1 VDDLLT
7 ALLAQAPAPRDAAL
21 LSGFPS
27 VDLFSRYRLPASGG
41 LYFVLERETILYIG
55 KTVSFRQRWQ
65 GHHRLSDVAQ
75 HERARIHYLS
85 TDHKV
90 TAWALTILELW
101 CIARFKPRYNNARV
115 VNVWRERFVKLFLH
129 TRRVE
134 ALNRELLAK
143 VAQTT
148 AQAAD

>member
-1 VDDLLT
+1 MDDLLI
-7 ALLAQAPAPRDAAL
+7 ALLAQAPTPTDAAL
-21 LSGFPS
+21 LTGFPS

-41 LYFVLERETILYIG
+41 LYFVLERDAILYIG

-85 TDHKV
+85 TDYKMSADTLAV
-90 TAWALTILELW
+90 LELW

-115 VNVWRERFVKLFLH
+115 LNVWRDRFLKLLAY
-129 TRRVE
+129 TRRLE
-134 ALNRELLAK
+134 AERSSRYEHPRSR
-143 VAQTT
+143 
-148 AQAAD
+148 DRRY